1 MKPKMKPIVC
11 ALSLSLLLPATQARA
26 AASAAQSSTEP
37 PTVLRVRAE
46 PAPQQ
51 QGMLDLARALAQAPE
66 TEANWLETNS
76 DRSLTLYQPAIQAEP
91 TGAIILLPDEHSHP
105 DWPEDL
111 HPLRLGLARHGWD
124 TLAIALPR
132 SQPDPLPPRTRP
144 AAGTSA
150 PDSAAASGAQPSGEA
165 SAALSTPVDAT
176 PQDTEIAPME
186 LYAER
191 VIRLCEAAI
200 RHLQSRQRD
209 YVIFLGTGTGATWA
223 ARCAREFQQSHLLG
237 LALLNA
243 RQPGATA
250 APQLTQLLTELKL
263 PVVDIYQ
270 ASEGATEQARLRNN
284 SARRAVLQS
293 YHQRPL
299 PAQLPAD
306 NGALLLR
313 EVRGRIQRY
322 LMPMP
327 IIRQDPD
334 TPAEQPPGR

>member
-1 MKPKMKPIVC
+1 MKQNMKPVIW
-11 ALSLSLLLPATQARA
+11 ALGLSFLQPALQAQA

-37 PTVLRVRAE
+37 LALRERVE
-46 PAPQQ
+46 PAPQH
-51 QGMLDLARALAQAPE
+51 QGMLDLAGALAQAPE

-76 DRSLTLYQPAIQAEP
+76 DRSLTLYQPASQAEP

-105 DWPEDL
+105 DWPQDL
-111 HPLRLGLARHGWD
+111 HPLRMGLARHGWD
-124 TLAIALPR
+124 TLAIALPLAPPEAVPLR
-132 SQPDPLPPRTRP
+132 SLPATMANPLGTEDAPGIQSDAQATTESPL
-144 AAGTSA
+144 AAQANT
-150 PDSAAASGAQPSGEA
+150 
-165 SAALSTPVDAT
+165 
-176 PQDTEIAPME
+176 QDIEIAPLE

-191 VIRLCEAAI
+191 VIKICEAAI
-200 RHLQSRQRD
+200 RHLESRQRD
-209 YVIFLGTGTGATWA
+209 YLIFLGSGTGATWA
-223 ARCAREFQQSHLLG
+223 ARCAREFQQNHALG

-243 RQPGATA
+243 RQPAAAG
-250 APQLTQLLTELKL
+250 APQLTQLLTQLNL

-270 ASEGATEQARLRNN
+270 ANALAEESARLRAN

-299 PAQLPAD
+299 PALLPAD
-306 NGALLLR
+306 GGAMLLR

-327 IIRQDPD
+327 GSEPEPE